1 MKHINLSKEGVLEYY
16 GNKAGYV
23 RNNTAFVD
31 EMFQKADL
39 ADFLEKENGLKI
51 EWQSGIYERLIQGR
65 LENTDRIT
73 LKNCR
78 LYQLKSTTDVRM
90 RFIGYDDLKEKGFA
104 EPNMYDYKVVYD
116 GNIGTND
123 LESIY
128 QKFDSGESLEGFSE
142 NGIYISDVIELY
154 DEDSSEFY
162 YVNPKGF
169 EKLQHFTEL
178 KNEPVREQKPEIEK
192 VTEQKENK
200 PFKAVKPQIEQTE
213 QQAESEEFQVETFKI
228 TM

>member
-1 MKHINLSKEGVLEYY
+1 MKFINISKNGVVEYC

-23 RNNTAFVD
+23 RCGTAFVD
-31 EMFQKADL
+31 EMFKKADVKE
-39 ADFLEKENGLKI
+39 FLETENGLNI
-51 EWQSGIYERLIQGR
+51 EWQSGIYERLVQGTV
-65 LENTDRIT
+65 ENEKQIT

-78 LYQLKSTTDVRM
+78 LYQLKATTDVRM
-90 RFIGYDDLKEKGFA
+90 RFIGYDDLKDKGFA
-104 EPNMYDYKVVYD
+104 EPNIDDYEIVYD

-128 QKFDSGESLEGFSE
+128 RKFDSGEKLEGFSE

-169 EKLQHFTEL
+169 EQLRRFTEP
-178 KNEPVREQKPEIEK
+178 KFEPVRTQKNETEK
-192 VTEQKENK
+192 ITEQKENK
-200 PFKAVKPQIEQTE
+200 PFEAVQPQY
-213 QQAESEEFQVETFKI
+213 QQPKQPDEEEFQVETFKI

>member
-1 MKHINLSKEGVLEYY
+1 MKYINLSKEGVLEYY

-39 ADFLEKENGLKI
+39 ADFLEKENGLEI

-65 LENTDRIT
+65 LENTNRIT

-104 EPNMYDYKVVYD
+104 EPNMGDYKVVYD

-128 QKFDSGESLEGFSE
+128 QKFDSGENLEGFSE

-154 DEDSSEFY
+154 DEESSEFY

-169 EKLQHFTEL
+169 EKLQHFTEP
-178 KNEPVREQKPEIEK
+178 KNEPVREQKEK
-192 VTEQKENK
+192 QEQVAEQKENK
-200 PFKAVKPQIEQTE
+200 PFETVKPQIEQTE
-213 QQAESEEFQVETFKI
+213 QSAEPEEFQVETFKI